1 MPATNQL
8 SADIVTMSDLLL
20 DIKESVYC
28 SVQKFPHRA
37 DILSDLWRNNGSL
50 IAAQKQAGL
59 LALGAHDY
67 YRYRCGPDD
76 AFSFN
81 CHKPD
86 SWEDETLAGVMYSD
100 AAVIENFTRAEFD
113 HLAVAIQ
120 RQS

>member
-1 MPATNQL
+1 MDAPRCPFRNETEASLRLRFEQLLWSLDKAPLVVPATNQL

-86 SWEDETLAGVMYSD
+86 S
-100 AAVIENFTRAEFD
+100 
-113 HLAVAIQ
+113 
-120 RQS
+120 